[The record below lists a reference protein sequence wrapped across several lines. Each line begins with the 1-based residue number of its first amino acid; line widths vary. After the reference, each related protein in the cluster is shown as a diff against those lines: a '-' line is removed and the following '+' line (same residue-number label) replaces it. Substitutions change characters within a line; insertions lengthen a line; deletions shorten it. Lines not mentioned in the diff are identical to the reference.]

1 MNIQNKKSIS
11 MTTLE
16 DPLARSTPVL
26 KSAIRKP
33 VIRTYKRNSTCEK
46 DAVLIKSQST
56 SAILPIQP
64 DSK

>member
-1 MNIQNKKSIS
+1 